1 MEEVKK
7 TEDFI
12 GKSSAGESG
21 QSERPGQLGQQGQ
34 SGQQNLL
41 VDLQGRPAV
50 NEYYR
55 NKPIELSA
63 NAVKVLEKRYLK
75 RDEEG
80 TLLETPREMFV
91 RVARNI
97 ASAEKN
103 YGSTAEEIGEIEKQF
118 FDIMSDLDFLPNSP
132 TLMNAG
138 KELQQL
144 AACFVLPVGDSM
156 EKIFEA
162 LKETAL
168 IQKSGGG
175 VGYSFSHVRPK
186 NDVVLSTKGVSSGPI
201 SFMTVFNAATDTIK
215 QGGTRRGANMGIL
228 RVDHPDIL
236 EFISAKEDS
245 TKLNNF
251 NLSVG
256 VTEAFMKAVENNDD
270 YEIINP
276 RTKEVV
282 NKYKARE
289 IFQKIIYHAWKNG
302 DPGIVFLDRLNRD
315 NPTPHIGVIESTN
328 PCVSEKSLISTNIG
342 YIKAKD
348 LHERLKKGEDIR
360 IIFDKRALEFK
371 VSGKFKTVNFKI
383 FESNN
388 IKSWYRGLKDV
399 YKLTT
404 YSGYELEATA
414 EHKILTIDGYKDIS
428 NLTKEDEVLIQPYG
442 LFKPSKKIFTNG
454 VISRLNNLTKRKVLN
469 LPEFWNKEL
478 GEVLGWL
485 IGDGWIRDDRVG
497 FSFGKDDSEAV
508 SYFKDII
515 SSWYNYNVK
524 EIVRNNGVTHLSYHS
539 KAFIE
544 FFIKL
549 GVGFYKSS
557 KKTVPKTLFTA
568 PEEAM
573 RGFLRGIFSS
583 DGNIDDT
590 DGTIKISSSS
600 KELLKGVQL
609 LLLNFG
615 IKSNILERKYSFSK
629 SFVYETNG
637 GEQKTYSARNNV
649 YYELFI
655 SGGVSKKRFQENIG
669 FLLKRKTKLLDSFEF
684 KKLSSKNYYNKFI
697 DKVDSIEYVG
707 KKEVY
712 DFNEPISNSFI
723 ANGIVVRNCG
733 EQPLLPYE
741 ACNLGS
747 INLAHI
753 VKIED
758 GVSKVDYEK
767 LQRIVHICVRFLD
780 DVIDM
785 SKYPLE
791 KIIDMA
797 KGNRKIGLGI
807 MGWADMLIQ
816 LGIPYNS
823 EQALE
828 LAKEVM
834 SFIQDESKQA
844 SRELAAGR
852 GSFPNFK
859 GSIYDSPDGYLIRNS
874 TTTTIAPTGTLSIIA
889 DCSSGVEP
897 LFAISFVKNVMDNTK
912 LIEVNNYFEK
922 TAKDGGY
929 YNKELMEEIAGKG
942 NLEEFEQ
949 ISPSVKRIF
958 VTAHEISPVWHV
970 RMQAAFQEFVD
981 NAVSKTVNFPNSAT
995 EKDVEEVYMLAYRLG
1010 CKGITIYRDGSRE
1023 SQVLKVE
1030 GRKKEVAD
1038 DAAEEPQ
1045 KQLSEQGL
1053 ETEENTDVKYKS
1065 DGKSDNKAILKKRS
1079 DLEKTYKKYE
1089 EKEQEKEK
1097 EDARLRKRI
1106 QFSEEKAASKEII
1119 ALKPQ
1124 PKIKPRP
1131 RPEVTRGMTKKYNI
1145 GGCGKL
1151 YVTVNA
1157 DDVDICEVFTNTGE
1171 EGCAALSEAVSRLIS
1186 ITIRSGIDIDAILK
1200 QVEGIR
1206 CVTCIADENAHV
1218 LSCPDAIG
1226 KAIEFYFR
1234 GSNKFDLNIKSG
1246 PKSIMICPEEGCG
1259 GIMQPE
1265 GGCYVCRSCGFSK
1278 CS

>member
-1 MEEVKK
+1 MK
-7 TEDFI
+7 DFKGI
-12 GKSSAGESG
+12 INENDSEQPEMSG
-21 QSERPGQLGQQGQ
+21 QLKQSGQVEQQEQ

-41 VDLQGRPAV
+41 ENLQGRPAI
-50 NEYYR
+50 NEYYK
-55 NKPIELSA
+55 NKPIELSV

-97 ASAEKN
+97 AAAEKN
-103 YGSTAEEIGEIEKQF
+103 YGSTAEEISEIEKQF
-118 FDIMSDLDFLPNSP
+118 FDIISDLDFLPNSP

-256 VTEAFMKAVENNDD
+256 VTEAFMRAVENNDD

-282 NKYKARE
+282 SKYNARE

-328 PCVSEKSLISTNIG
+328 PC
-342 YIKAKD
+342 
-348 LHERLKKGEDIR
+348 
-360 IIFDKRALEFK
+360 
-371 VSGKFKTVNFKI
+371 
-383 FESNN
+383 
-388 IKSWYRGLKDV
+388 
-399 YKLTT
+399 
-404 YSGYELEATA
+404 
-414 EHKILTIDGYKDIS
+414 
-428 NLTKEDEVLIQPYG
+428 
-442 LFKPSKKIFTNG
+442 
-454 VISRLNNLTKRKVLN
+454 
-469 LPEFWNKEL
+469 
-478 GEVLGWL
+478 
-485 IGDGWIRDDRVG
+485 
-497 FSFGKDDSEAV
+497 
-508 SYFKDII
+508 
-515 SSWYNYNVK
+515 
-524 EIVRNNGVTHLSYHS
+524 
-539 KAFIE
+539 
-544 FFIKL
+544 
-549 GVGFYKSS
+549 
-557 KKTVPKTLFTA
+557 
-568 PEEAM
+568 
-573 RGFLRGIFSS
+573 
-583 DGNIDDT
+583 
-590 DGTIKISSSS
+590 
-600 KELLKGVQL
+600 
-609 LLLNFG
+609 
-615 IKSNILERKYSFSK
+615 
-629 SFVYETNG
+629 
-637 GEQKTYSARNNV
+637 
-649 YYELFI
+649 
-655 SGGVSKKRFQENIG
+655 
-669 FLLKRKTKLLDSFEF
+669 
-684 KKLSSKNYYNKFI
+684 
-697 DKVDSIEYVG
+697 
-707 KKEVY
+707 
-712 DFNEPISNSFI
+712 
-723 ANGIVVRNCG
+723 G

-747 INLAHI
+747 INLAHM

-767 LQRIVHICVRFLD
+767 LKRIVHTSVRFLD

-828 LAKEVM
+828 LAKELM
-834 SFIQDESKQA
+834 NFIQDESKQA
-844 SRELAAGR
+844 SRKLAAGR

-859 GSIYDSPDGYLIRNS
+859 GSIYDSPDGYPIRNA

-889 DCSSGVEP
+889 NCSSGVEP
-897 LFAISFVKNVMDNTK
+897 VFAISFVKNVMDNTK

-922 TAKDGGY
+922 NAKDGGY
-929 YNKELMEEIAGKG
+929 YSKELMEEIAGKG

-949 ISPSVKRIF
+949 IPASVKRIF

-970 RMQAAFQEFVD
+970 RMQASFQEFVD

-1030 GRKKEVAD
+1030 GWKKKVAD
-1038 DAAEEPQ
+1038 DAAGETQ

-1053 ETEENTDVKYKS
+1053 ETEEKTDVKYKA
-1065 DGKSDNKAILKKRS
+1065 DGKSNNKAILKKRP

-1097 EDARLRKRI
+1097 EDAKLRKRI
-1106 QFSEEKAASKEII
+1106 QFSEEKAASEEIS
-1119 ALKPQ
+1119 ALQPQ

-1206 CVTCIADENAHV
+1206 CVTCIADENTHV

-1226 KAIEFYFR
+1226 KAIEFYLR